1 MRKKLLVLAL
11 LAGTLSAQADEYPYL
26 IFETADG
33 GRTPVEVESLTIQIV
48 DGNLV
53 AGGKTFSLAS
63 LSRMF
68 FALTPDA
75 TSGIE
80 DLRATEDGAV
90 EVYSL
95 NGVSLGSYENVSAAK
110 QSLQRGIYVVK
121 NGSGTFKVA
130 VK

>member
-26 IFETADG
+26 FFETTDG
-33 GRTPVEVESLTIQIV
+33 GRMPVEVESLTIQIV
-48 DGNLV
+48 DGNLM

-110 QSLQRGIYVVK
+110 QSLQRGIYVMK
-121 NGSGTFKVA
+121 GGSGTFKVA

>member
-1 MRKKLLVLAL
+1 MRKKLLLLAL

-26 IFETADG
+26 IFETTDG
-33 GRTPVEVESLTIQIV
+33 SRTPVEVESLTIQID

-53 AGGKTFSLAS
+53 ADGKTFSLTS
-63 LSRMF
+63 LSKMF
-68 FALTPDA
+68 FATTPDA

-80 DLRATEDGAV
+80 DLRSADSGAV

-95 NGVSLGSYENVSAAK
+95 NGMSLGSYNNVSEAK
-110 QSLQRGIYVVK
+110 QSLQRGIYVIK
-121 NGSGTFKVA
+121 SGSKTFKVA

>member
-11 LAGTLSAQADEYPYL
+11 LMGTFSAQADEYPYL
-26 IFETADG
+26 IFETTDG
-33 GRTPVEVESLTIQIV
+33 CRTPVEVESLTIQIV

-53 AGGKTFSLAS
+53 AGGKIFALTS

-68 FALTPDA
+68 FATTSDA

-80 DLRATEDGAV
+80 DLRSAENGVV

-95 NGVSLGSYENVSAAK
+95 NGVSLGSYNNVSEAR
-110 QSLQRGIYVVK
+110 QSLQRGIYVIK
-121 NGSGTFKVA
+121 SGSETFKVA

>member
-1 MRKKLLVLAL
+1 
-11 LAGTLSAQADEYPYL
+11 
-26 IFETADG
+26 
-33 GRTPVEVESLTIQIV
+33 VEVESLTIQIV

-110 QSLQRGIYVVK
+110 QSLQRGIYVMK
-121 NGSGTFKVA
+121 GGSGTFKVA

>member
-11 LAGTLSAQADEYPYL
+11 LMGTLSTYADDYPYL
-26 IFETADG
+26 IFETTDG
-33 GRTPVEVESLTIQIV
+33 SRTPVEVESLTIQIV

-53 AGGKTFSLAS
+53 ADGKTFSLTS
-63 LSRMF
+63 LSKMF
-68 FALTPDA
+68 FATTPDA

-80 DLRATEDGAV
+80 DLRSADSGAV

-95 NGVSLGSYENVSAAK
+95 NGMSLGSYNNVSEAK
-110 QSLQRGIYVVK
+110 QSLQRGIYVIK
-121 NGSGTFKVA
+121 SGSKTFKVA

>member
-26 IFETADG
+26 IFETTDG
-33 GRTPVEVESLTIQIV
+33 SRTPVEVESLTIQIV

-53 AGGKTFSLAS
+53 ADGKTFSLTS
-63 LSRMF
+63 LSKMF
-68 FALTPDA
+68 FATTPDA

-80 DLRATEDGAV
+80 DLRSADSGAV

-95 NGVSLGSYENVSAAK
+95 NGMSLGSYNNVSEAK
-110 QSLQRGIYVVK
+110 QSLQRGIYVIK
-121 NGSGTFKVA
+121 SGSKTFKVA

>member
-26 IFETADG
+26 IFETTDG

-68 FALTPDA
+68 F
-75 TSGIE
+75 
-80 DLRATEDGAV
+80 
-90 EVYSL
+90 
-95 NGVSLGSYENVSAAK
+95 SAAK
-110 QSLQRGIYVVK
+110 QSLQRGIYVMK
-121 NGSGTFKVA
+121 GGSGTFKVA

>member
-26 IFETADG
+26 IFETTDG

-48 DGNLV
+48 DGNLM
-53 AGGKTFSLAS
+53 AGGKTFSLAI
-63 LSRMF
+63 
-68 FALTPDA
+68 ALTPDA

-110 QSLQRGIYVVK
+110 QSLQRGIYVMK
-121 NGSGTFKVA
+121 GGSGTFKVA

>member
-11 LAGTLSAQADEYPYL
+11 LAGTLSVQADEYPYL

-110 QSLQRGIYVVK
+110 QSLQRGIYVMK
-121 NGSGTFKVA
+121 GGSGTFKVA

>member
-11 LAGTLSAQADEYPYL
+11 LAGTLSAQADEYPYF
-26 IFETADG
+26 IFETTDG
-33 GRTPVEVESLTIQIV
+33 GRMPVEVESLTIQIV

-95 NGVSLGSYENVSAAK
+95 NGVSLGNYENVSAAK
-110 QSLQRGIYVVK
+110 QSLQRGIYVMK
-121 NGSGTFKVA
+121 GGSGTFKVA